1 MEIIDKHIC
10 KTCNKSYSSYSS
22 LWNHNKNIHK
32 NNISNILESSRKVLV
47 TSHNTKIY
55 NCRYCNKIY
64 NNNKSRWGHEQKCQV
79 IIEEKEKQINEIK
92 IAEINSNKEI
102 KLAQIELEK
111 INANKEI
118 KLAEINKEIELKKLE
133 IIASS
138 EAYIRPLGL

>member
-1 MEIIDKHIC
+1 LINIYAKLAINHIQVIVHYGITIRIYIKIIYLIF
-10 KTCNKSYSSYSS
+10 
-22 LWNHNKNIHK
+22 L
-32 NNISNILESSRKVLV
+32 KVLV

-79 IIEEKEKQINEIK
+79 IFEEKEKQINEIK